1 MEKKTAIS
9 FQTMGTSNLSRFR
22 KAIDPSYF
30 GIDERTLGDILTF
43 ISAYSKKVRHV
54 NIENKVAG
62 DWSPFFNNNLA
73 FVNAAISCKDIEAF
87 KSRFQAT
94 VRHINDE
101 IKEDEKLL
109 KLKRLFEITFELF
122 IQVDQWFK
130 LSRHDLVHLEDNKLA
145 DHLKNA
151 IKIKLA
157 SHLADF
163 KQKTDLLNAIANYT
177 QKLSFSYDALDDAW
191 SQGTEKPAAINTD
204 RPFELRWIVKEISRI
219 FKSTYSVVTYLKNLA
234 PKLLEDSLENYPHHE
249 AHISLLI
256 AFVKAFD
263 HIKEDAN
270 NLTKRHLDYYYHDI
284 LKQHLR
290 PSEPDQAN
298 VYLEPAEHIV
308 KSIIP
313 AGTLLA
319 AGIDPEGM
327 VYTYATDHSVEL
339 NQAKIT
345 DIKNIHVAKN
355 PIIGVG
361 NTFSSISNI
370 YSRSIALDEQG
381 FALDE
386 ANNRS
391 SFHTFGKDQT
401 DISLLNR
408 DMEQAQIG
416 FALSSP
422 VLILR
427 EGTRNLSIK
436 YTFELN
442 SLSALIS
449 FIEELTKR
457 EKLSPE
463 NAFYKLLNNIFDVRY
478 TTDTGW
484 FKIENYEILPP
495 HSWTSG
501 EIRIEITL
509 DVVDPPFVSFDK
521 ELHGDHYATK
531 WPILEFVISS
541 KHAMYSYSYLKD
553 LQIEACTLAVDV
565 QKAKDLQVYNDLG
578 KLDITKPFYPF
589 GSTPD
594 LGSYF
599 LVGNEEM
606 IAKHITDVSLDIQWH
621 NLPRSKG
628 GFESYYK
635 DYPAHINTDS
645 FKVGIT
651 SLSDFRFHP
660 INEDDIQKTHL
671 FQEDDQKRV
680 LQEERRINDID
691 IDKLA
696 LSPSYKQAALNDYS
710 SKTRSGFFKLEVME
724 PEVGFGQSEYPRL
737 FSKAV
742 IENSKAAGL
751 LSKETKQIDLPNEP
765 FAPQIRS
772 LAVNYSAKATLIM
785 NVNKVAENDKFS
797 NDHIYHIHPFG
808 NKLVFENGLPQ
819 TNSLMPQ
826 FDEEGYLLLGLEN
839 VQAPIELS
847 FYFELEDNVKNEIN
861 HANIPPSKWRY
872 LTDDEWLDFAENELV
887 FDSTNNFTTSGII
900 KITVPAG
907 INKNHR
913 ILPNGKYWLAVST
926 AYNAEIVSKIILI
939 QANGVTS
946 TWKQHNPDEAWN
958 TSIPKN
964 TITGLLTTNSDV
976 NSVNQP
982 FPSYGGRFKE
992 TSKSFYTR
1000 VSERLKHKN
1009 RAITPDDYEKIILD
1023 HFPFLFQAKCINHTS
1038 HPAFVKKGW
1047 ITIIVVPILEKGI
1060 DFYPPKVNYNQ
1071 LEKIQNYIQEL
1082 ASPYTSIQVI
1092 NPSYEKVKVNMKVV
1106 MKNHA
1111 QAGEYVKK
1119 LENDLMK
1126 FICPWFHSNQGEM
1139 HFGSSIERDDI
1150 LTYIEGL
1157 EYVHFLTKLSVIVL
1171 HLVDGKYDISDSATD
1186 EGQNNELNASAPW
1199 SVLIPSDHHEI
1210 ILMDKPAY
1218 EVAQE
1223 TRIETMKIGDDF
1235 IIIAEKDNKT
1245 EFPYFDL
1252 EKDTYYAIEIDL

>member
-1 MEKKTAIS
+1 
-9 FQTMGTSNLSRFR
+9 
-22 KAIDPSYF
+22 
-30 GIDERTLGDILTF
+30 
-43 ISAYSKKVRHV
+43 
-54 NIENKVAG
+54 
-62 DWSPFFNNNLA
+62 
-73 FVNAAISCKDIEAF
+73 
-87 KSRFQAT
+87 
-94 VRHINDE
+94 
-101 IKEDEKLL
+101 
-109 KLKRLFEITFELF
+109 
-122 IQVDQWFK
+122 
-130 LSRHDLVHLEDNKLA
+130 
-145 DHLKNA
+145 
-151 IKIKLA
+151 
-157 SHLADF
+157 
-163 KQKTDLLNAIANYT
+163 
-177 QKLSFSYDALDDAW
+177 
-191 SQGTEKPAAINTD
+191 
-204 RPFELRWIVKEISRI
+204 
-219 FKSTYSVVTYLKNLA
+219 
-234 PKLLEDSLENYPHHE
+234 
-249 AHISLLI
+249 
-256 AFVKAFD
+256 
-263 HIKEDAN
+263 
-270 NLTKRHLDYYYHDI
+270 
-284 LKQHLR
+284 
-290 PSEPDQAN
+290 
-298 VYLEPAEHIV
+298 
-308 KSIIP
+308 
-313 AGTLLA
+313 
-319 AGIDPEGM
+319 
-327 VYTYATDHSVEL
+327 
-339 NQAKIT
+339 
-345 DIKNIHVAKN
+345 
-355 PIIGVG
+355 
-361 NTFSSISNI
+361 
-370 YSRSIALDEQG
+370 
-381 FALDE
+381 
-386 ANNRS
+386 
-391 SFHTFGKDQT
+391 
-401 DISLLNR
+401 
-408 DMEQAQIG
+408 
-416 FALSSP
+416 
-422 VLILR
+422 
-427 EGTRNLSIK
+427 
-436 YTFELN
+436 
-442 SLSALIS
+442 
-449 FIEELTKR
+449 
-457 EKLSPE
+457 
-463 NAFYKLLNNIFDVRY
+463 
-478 TTDTGW
+478 
-484 FKIENYEILPP
+484 
-495 HSWTSG
+495 
-501 EIRIEITL
+501 
-509 DVVDPPFVSFDK
+509 
-521 ELHGDHYATK
+521 
-531 WPILEFVISS
+531 
-541 KHAMYSYSYLKD
+541 
-553 LQIEACTLAVDV
+553 
-565 QKAKDLQVYNDLG
+565 
-578 KLDITKPFYPF
+578 
-589 GSTPD
+589 
-594 LGSYF
+594 
-599 LVGNEEM
+599 
-606 IAKHITDVSLDIQWH
+606 
-621 NLPRSKG
+621 
-628 GFESYYK
+628 
-635 DYPAHINTDS
+635 
-645 FKVGIT
+645 
-651 SLSDFRFHP
+651 
-660 INEDDIQKTHL
+660 
-671 FQEDDQKRV
+671 
-680 LQEERRINDID
+680 
-691 IDKLA
+691 
-696 LSPSYKQAALNDYS
+696 
-710 SKTRSGFFKLEVME
+710 
-724 PEVGFGQSEYPRL
+724 
-737 FSKAV
+737 
-742 IENSKAAGL
+742 L